1 MMNYTFF
8 YIKNVT
14 LDAQTLE
21 MIYNNTFPWLWNRQN
36 IYNKHTAYIQLFSTV
51 VSTAGIYEQ
60 RTIQKSGN
68 IH

>member
-21 MIYNNTFPWLWNRQN
+21 MIYNNTFPWLWKRQN
-36 IYNKHTAYIQLFSTV
+36 IYNKHTAYILLFSTV
-51 VSTAGIYEQ
+51 VGRAGFYEQ
-60 RTIQKSGN
+60 RTI
-68 IH
+68 